1 MRCMAIVTIGVLSAF
16 VPARAGAQAQPH
28 QAERRATA
36 PAIPESLLAEHT
48 AIHAELVEATKA
60 GGRVGE
66 AAREL
71 AALLDPHFKRENEIA
86 LPPLGLLKPLAAGE
100 RPAGMKEALAM
111 TDALR
116 KELPRML
123 EEHKQI
129 HAATEK
135 LQRVAREEKDS
146 RFEKFAEELAAHA
159 RTEEEVL
166 YPAAILVG
174 DVIRT
179 RMAQK

>member
-1 MRCMAIVTIGVLSAF
+1 MVIVAVSVLS
-16 VPARAGAQAQPH
+16 VVGSLRGVARGQSH
-28 QAERRATA
+28 QEGTHAIS

-60 GGRVGE
+60 PGRVGA

-71 AALLDPHFKRENEIA
+71 AALLDPHFERENEIA

-123 EEHKQI
+123 EEHKRI

-135 LQRVAREEKDS
+135 LQTVAREEGDS

-159 RTEEEVL
+159 RSEEEVF